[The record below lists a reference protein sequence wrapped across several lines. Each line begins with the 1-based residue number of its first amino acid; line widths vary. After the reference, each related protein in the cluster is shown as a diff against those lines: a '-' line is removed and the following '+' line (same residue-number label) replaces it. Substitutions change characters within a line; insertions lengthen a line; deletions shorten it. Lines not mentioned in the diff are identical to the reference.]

1 MDILLDRV
9 SNLGFIQMVGLVLT
23 YYRDKIEKYLILVAM
38 CMPPCWGLMLQKVSL
53 LSGC

>member
-9 SNLGFIQMVGLVLT
+9 SNLGFSQMVGLVLT

-38 CMPPCWGLMLQKVSL
+38 CMQTPCWGLMLQKVSL
-53 LSGC
+53 L